1 MSTEDS
7 DWADASKLS
16 EARREYPLR
25 KILNLTD
32 LNKLGQLSRMTP
44 VSYTHLTL
52 PTKTHQCRSRWS
64 PYH

>member
-16 EARREYPLR
+16 EARRESPLH

-32 LNKLGQLSRMTP
+32 LNKLGQLSRMT
-44 VSYTHLTL
+44 HLLGVLLT
-52 PTKTHQCRSRWS
+52 SS
-64 PYH
+64 